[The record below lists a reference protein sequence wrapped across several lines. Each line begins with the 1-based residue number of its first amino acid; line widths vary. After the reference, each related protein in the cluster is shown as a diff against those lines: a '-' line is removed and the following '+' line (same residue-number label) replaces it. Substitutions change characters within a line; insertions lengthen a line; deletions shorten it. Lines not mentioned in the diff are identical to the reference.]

1 MVGDCGL
8 HFHGFDTLRKRLPF
22 APDILNGLLTECL
35 PEVIGV
41 KNGFLCES
49 LEKRPSAEAPLE
61 LAQRAAIA
69 VLSFDLNHVFSV
81 CRRIGTENTHIDV
94 RG

>member
-8 HFHGFDTLRKRLPF
+8 HFQGFDTLRKRLPF
-22 APDILNGLLTECL
+22 APDILNGLLMECL
-35 PEVIGV
+35 LEVIGV

-61 LAQRAAIA
+61 LAQRCAIA
-69 VLSFDLNHVFSV
+69 VLNLDFGHVFAV
-81 CRRIGTENTHIDV
+81 YRPNGADDAHVDV
-94 RG
+94 RR